1 MRHGEG
7 NTNEGV
13 SDIPAPDDASGEERY
28 DEEETID
35 KLKLGAGQ
43 MKFVLLLGVLY

>member
-1 MRHGEG
+1 VRYVKGS
-7 NTNEGV
+7 TDEGV
-13 SDIPAPDDASGEERY
+13 SDIPAPDDAGGEERY

-43 MKFVLLLGVLY
+43 MKFVLLLGVPC